1 MRLSRRLLA
10 AGAAASVLAATSANA
25 LVVHFDP
32 TGGFAFN
39 FDVLDPAFGVGVGT
53 PLDMVLVDP
62 LKVSGSVFATDP
74 GVTDVGFGFDHK
86 TLTFN
91 PGQSNAFTE
100 KASISLW
107 DVTSEGTIPNPGGG
121 ELNLFEVTFPG
132 LTLGSPT
139 SVTFTNAAGDT
150 ETGTLT
156 VLTGVP
162 EPASWALML
171 VGVGALGAVLRGRRR
186 QSLAAA

>member
-1 MRLSRRLLA
+1 MSFTSRLA
-10 AGAAASVLAATSANA
+10 VAVAAASTLVAASAHA

-39 FDVLDPAFGVGVGT
+39 FDVDDPAFGTGAGT
-53 PLDMVLVDP
+53 PLDMVLVNP
-62 LKVSGSVFATDP
+62 LDVPGSVFATDT
-74 GVTDVGFGFDHK
+74 GVSDVGFGFNDE

-100 KASISLW
+100 KASIPLW
-107 DVTSEGTIPNPGGG
+107 DVISEGTIPNPDGG
-121 ELNLFEVTFPG
+121 ELNLYEVTFPG

-139 SVTFTNAAGDT
+139 TVTFTNAAGDT

-156 VLTGVP
+156 VLSGVP
-162 EPASWALML
+162 EPATWALML
-171 VGVGALGAVLRGRRR
+171 IGFGALGAVVRGRRR
-186 QSLAAA
+186 SVAAV